1 MNIYRLIPIWL
12 YIMHH
17 WNVRRPDLYCM
28 LCTLSFI
35 HSNTSELFKWTLI
48 FAYVATSRQQGSSL
62 DLKQSYSHILLKI
75 LTKITHTEQLSMLTL
90 LQRVLEGVACSGCLS
105 VWEHSCCFDG
115 FSHLARTPPNPV
127 ANRMRAF
134 LFIVPPSRSW
144 HMLGGGIHT
153 AGPVYQFS
161 SFFQKQPSGVQR
173 RLCRQRPFRFTPNTS
188 REWNKQPHPPQNT
201 FTHTEHR
208 SEGNVT

>member
-1 MNIYRLIPIWL
+1 
-12 YIMHH
+12 MH
-17 WNVRRPDLYCM
+17 VAR
-28 LCTLSFI
+28 SSI
-35 HSNTSELFKWTLI
+35 HSTMSELFKWTLVS
-48 FAYVATSRQQGSSL
+48 AYVATSRQEGSSL
-62 DLKQSYSHILLKI
+62 GLQQGYSHVLLKI
-75 LTKITHTEQLSMLTL
+75 LTKNTHAEQLSMLTL

-105 VWEHSCCFDG
+105 VWERSCCFDG

-161 SFFQKQPSGVQR
+161 SFFQNNPVA
-173 RLCRQRPFRFTPNTS
+173 FRGGSVGKDRFVLLPTPAE
-188 REWNKQPHPPQNT
+188 RETNNLIH
-201 FTHTEHR
+201 HR
-208 SEGNVT
+208 ALLHMPNNALREM